1 MMKDSRFRQEVR
13 RCTVLQDDKTVVNKM
28 VSLFAKYGYAPDKER
43 ISKRLD
49 AIAANIDSVTSPEVL
64 RHCLSLMDLTT
75 LRTEDTPGSV
85 KKLVGKVNS
94 FMKDF
99 PEYPLPASVC
109 VFPNFASVVREGLA
123 GTGVHVTAVAGC
135 FPTSQSFIEV
145 KVKECEM
152 AVEAGADEI
161 DIVLALNAFLS
172 GDEDTARNEIRA
184 IRAAVSAAAAKV
196 GREVV
201 LKVILETGLLV
212 TPENI
217 ANASFLAMEEG
228 ADFIKTS
235 TGKVSVNAT
244 PMAAYIMCE
253 CIKAYYEKTGRKVG
267 FKAAGGIST
276 SKDAVCYHS
285 IAKSILGGEWVN
297 KELFRFGVS
306 RLANSLLSS
315 IEQKTVVYF

>member
-1 MMKDSRFRQEVR
+1 ME
-13 RCTVLQDDKTVVNKM
+13 
-28 VSLFAKYGYAPDKER
+28 SLFAKYGYTPDKES

-49 AIAANIDSVTSPEVL
+49 AIAANIDNVTSPEVL
-64 RHCLSLMDLTT
+64 KNCMALMDLTT
-75 LRTEDTPGSV
+75 LHTEDSPESV

-94 FMKDF
+94 FMNDY
-99 PEYPLPASVC
+99 PEYPLPASIC
-109 VFPNFASVVREGLA
+109 VFPNLASVVRENLA
-123 GTGVHVTAVAGC
+123 TSDVHVTAVAGC

-161 DIVLALNAFLS
+161 DIVLALNAFMS
-172 GDEDTARNEIRA
+172 GDEETARKEIRT
-184 IRAAVSAAAAKV
+184 IRAAVDEAAAKA
-196 GREVV
+196 GRKVT

-253 CIKAYYEKTGRKVG
+253 SIKAFHEKTGRKVG

-285 IAKSILGGEWVN
+285 IVKTILGNDWIN

-306 RLANSLLSS
+306 RLANSLMSS

>member
-1 MMKDSRFRQEVR
+1 ME
-13 RCTVLQDDKTVVNKM
+13 
-28 VSLFAKYGYAPDKER
+28 SLFAKYGYTPDKES

-49 AIAANIDSVTSPEVL
+49 TIAANIDNVTSPEVL
-64 RHCLSLMDLTT
+64 KNCMALMDLTT
-75 LRTEDTPGSV
+75 LHTEDSPESV

-94 FMKDF
+94 FMNDY
-99 PEYPLPASVC
+99 PEYPLPASIC
-109 VFPNFASVVREGLA
+109 VFPNLASVVRENLA
-123 GTGVHVTAVAGC
+123 TSDVHVTAVAGC

-161 DIVLALNAFLS
+161 DIVLALNAFMS
-172 GDEDTARNEIRA
+172 GDEETARKEIRT
-184 IRAAVSAAAAKV
+184 IRAAVDEAAAKA
-196 GREVV
+196 GRKVT

-253 CIKAYYEKTGRKVG
+253 SIKAFHEKTGRKVG

-285 IAKSILGGEWVN
+285 IVKTILGNDWIN

-306 RLANSLLSS
+306 RLANSLMSS

>member
-1 MMKDSRFRQEVR
+1 ME
-13 RCTVLQDDKTVVNKM
+13 
-28 VSLFAKYGYAPDKER
+28 SLFAKYGYVPDKER

-49 AIAANIDSVTSPEVL
+49 AIAANIDSVSSPEVL
-64 RHCLSLMDLTT
+64 RSCLSFMDLTT
-75 LRTEDTPGSV
+75 LHTEDTPASV

-109 VFPNFASVVREGLA
+109 VFPNFASVVRENLDCGD
-123 GTGVHVTAVAGC
+123 VRVTAVAGC

-152 AVEAGADEI
+152 AVESGADEI
-161 DIVLALNAFLS
+161 DIVLALNAFMA
-172 GDEDTARNEIRA
+172 GDYEAAGEEIRI
-184 IRAAVSAAAAKV
+184 IRKAVDDAASKV
-196 GREVV
+196 GRIVT

-217 ANASFLAMEEG
+217 AAASFIAMESG

-244 PMAAYIMCE
+244 PMATYVMCE
-253 CIKAYYEKTGRKVG
+253 CIKAFYDQTGRKVG

-285 IAKSILGGEWVN
+285 IAKSILGNEWMK

-306 RLANSLLSS
+306 RLANSLMSS